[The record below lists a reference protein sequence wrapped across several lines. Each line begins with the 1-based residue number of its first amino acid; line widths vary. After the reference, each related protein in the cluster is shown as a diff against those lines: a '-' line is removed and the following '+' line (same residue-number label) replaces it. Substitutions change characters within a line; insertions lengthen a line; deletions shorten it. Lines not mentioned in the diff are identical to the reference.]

1 MAVTL
6 TISPAGDDPLTQIQ
20 STLRSVRTVNAI
32 ITPVG
37 DDGETM
43 NVVSAVL
50 LSIGGKVVITSGI
63 SSVSIVGTY
72 DDPFL
77 DTFQFVS
84 KGSSNKIE
92 TPTTVVG
99 ISNVPLKKELFDLS
113 QDVRQKETINYEV
126 TVEYED
132 QFFVPSIETFT
143 VTHDIV
149 NEYEGIRSFIDTY
162 YN

>member
-6 TISPAGDDPLTQIQ
+6 TISPAGDNPLTQIQ

-50 LSIGGKVVITSGI
+50 LSSGGKVVIIPGT

-84 KGSSNKIE
+84 KGSSNLIE

-99 ISNVPLKKELFDLS
+99 VSNVPPKKELFNLS
-113 QDVRQKETINYEV
+113 QDVKQKETINYEV
-126 TVEYED
+126 TVEYQD
-132 QFFVPSIETFT
+132 QFFVPAIETFA
-143 VTHDIV
+143 VTHDII
-149 NEYEGIRSFIDTY
+149 NEYEGIRSFMDTY